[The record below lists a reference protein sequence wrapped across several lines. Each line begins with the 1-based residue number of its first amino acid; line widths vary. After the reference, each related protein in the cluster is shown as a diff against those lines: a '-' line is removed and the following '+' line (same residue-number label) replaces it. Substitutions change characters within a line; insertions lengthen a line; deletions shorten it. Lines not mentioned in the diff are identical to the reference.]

1 MNAMAFGGNYAFT
14 GAPGNFRSGIMDKG
28 YTAEC
33 GGCKVGQACDHGE
46 AKGNVTASLIAGKPL
61 GRDMGDHASHMGP
74 RQDAFSH
81 ARYSTEWI
89 KEAFDPQEP
98 EFQDSRMRIMVAFAV
113 ENEAMCEQLYYA
125 NKGNGGPGSDGY
137 PCSKGDSF
145 ASLERQ
151 INAIKA
157 WVGENRD
164 WMEIAYTSADAR
176 RIVNADKLAVIL
188 GVESEYSFGAED
200 RAFDP
205 VERPRPLL
213 RHGRAHL
220 LSGAQDQQPSR
231 RRRHLLSR
239 RD

>member
-1 MNAMAFGGNYAFT
+1 MARPAT
-14 GAPGNFRSGIMDKG
+14 TARPRS
-28 YTAEC
+28 
-33 GGCKVGQACDHGE
+33 
-46 AKGNVTASLIAGKPL
+46 NVTASAIAGKPL

-188 GVESEYSFGAED
+188 GVGPNIPSA
-200 RAFDP
+200 
-205 VERPRPLL
+205 PRT
-213 RHGRAHL
+213 GRSIR
-220 LSGAQDQQPSR
+220 LSGSTVTTTWACAPSIWRTRSTAVSPAPTSTIPARLTPAR
-231 RRRHLLSR
+231 RSAPLRRSRAALL
-239 RD
+239 